1 MIFSHLVS
9 ISLTF
14 VLFQLTDKK
23 DIKTLSLKWLR
34 SQIGYVGQEPVLF
47 DCSIAENIAYG
58 DNTRVVP
65 MAEIIQAARSANIH
79 NFISSL
85 PEVQLHLL
93 ISVKWNLLS
102 CTLNKDI

>member
-9 ISLTF
+9 LSLTF
-14 VLFQLTDKK
+14 VLFQLTDKN

-58 DNTRVVP
+58 DNTRV
-65 MAEIIQAARSANIH
+65 A
-79 NFISSL
+79 SSL
-85 PEVQLHLL
+85 IQDFIFLSRKGGC
-93 ISVKWNLLS
+93 ISCISLQVYK
-102 CTLNKDI
+102 K